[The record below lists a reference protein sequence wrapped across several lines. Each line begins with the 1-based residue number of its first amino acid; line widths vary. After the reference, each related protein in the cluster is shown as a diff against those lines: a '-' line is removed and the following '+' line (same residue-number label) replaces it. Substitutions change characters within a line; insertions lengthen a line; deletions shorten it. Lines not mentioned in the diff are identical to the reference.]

1 MERSA
6 EWLRGAVESHINTCN
21 LITSI
26 TSATKSHPARQ
37 GLLAA
42 GNELHNQLD
51 RYRALLAE
59 AEAREAS
66 VPTAAECELGD
77 YYLDQEV
84 AASAGT
90 AGTLTLSETI
100 AGLREA
106 CAGVTVSTV
115 LEPTEADLA
124 VADELDMLAAH
135 IQEYIGPEDARD
147 DIRRICRNRAEDL
160 RRGVK
165 LGPSAAEVIAAAKV
179 ALESVRPSHRS
190 PGCWCPYE
198 RDRAN
203 FGHSDGCKKASKAV
217 ALAADWEAARR

>member
-1 MERSA
+1 MSLERSA

-26 TSATKSHPARQ
+26 TSATASHPARQ
-37 GLLAA
+37 GLMAA
-42 GNELHNQLD
+42 GKELHNQLD

-59 AEAREAS
+59 AEAREAG
-66 VPTAAECELGD
+66 VPTAAN
-77 YYLDQEV
+77 
-84 AASAGT
+84 GT
-90 AGTLTLSETI
+90 GTLTLSETI

-135 IQEYIGPEDARD
+135 IQEYIGPDDARD

-165 LGPSAAEVIAAAKV
+165 RGPTAAEVIAAAER
-179 ALESVRPSHRS
+179 ALEA
-190 PGCWCPYE
+190 W
-198 RDRAN
+198 RDAMN
-203 FGHSDGCKKASKAV
+203 THGEWDDGCFYYAKKSASE
-217 ALAADWEAARR
+217 LEPRIERNDAATTLIARWKEAHNA